1 MLLIPDDFRKHFE
14 TFNMHDEESVIQH
27 VDNASAWEWMR
38 DQIPLFHCPDSRL
51 EETYY
56 FRWWVYRKHVK
67 QTPDGFVITE
77 FHPSVPWA
85 GKHNTINC
93 AVGHHLSE
101 GRWLRNRQDFLK
113 DYILFWFKRN
123 GSLRS
128 YSCWIADAVWNYCKV
143 DGDFQLAIDL
153 LPDMVTNYTEWEK
166 THLNPSGLFWSID
179 DRDAMEISI
188 SGSGLRP
195 TLNAYM
201 YADAIAIANIARL
214 AGDFETERMF
224 KEKANRLK
232 QLVQEHLWD
241 DQAQFFK
248 VIPLKSARET
258 VEQWEFQEMDPA
270 HNVREQLGYIPW
282 AFHLPDVGYEQAW
295 AQLMDPAGFYAP
307 FGPTTAEQRHTRF
320 MFSYEHECLWNGP
333 SWPFATSQTLTA
345 MANVLNDYEQQV
357 VNKEDYW
364 NLLSTYAHCH
374 YRTRADGKR
383 VSWLD
388 ENIDPYTGEWLS
400 RRILEEWNWPE
411 RKGGRERGK
420 DYNHSTFND
429 LIITGLI
436 GFRTRSDGSFEVNP
450 LIPEGTWEYFC
461 LDRLY
466 YRGKNITIMYDKLGR
481 QYNKDA
487 GLAVYIDGVKAAYSA
502 GLDRLVVH
510 ALDQ

>member
-1 MLLIPDDFRKHFE
+1 MLLIPDDFRKYFE
-14 TFNMHDEESVIQH
+14 TFNRHDEESVIQH

-38 DQIPLFHCPDSRL
+38 NQIPLFHCPDSCL

-56 FRWWVYRKHVK
+56 FRWWVYRKHIK
-67 QTPDGFVITE
+67 RTPDGFVITE

-101 GRWLRNRQDFLK
+101 GRWLRNRRDFLK
-113 DYILFWFKRN
+113 DYILFWFKRS
-123 GSLRS
+123 GDLRS

-153 LPDMVTNYTEWEK
+153 LPDLVANYTEWENS
-166 THLNPSGLFWSID
+166 HLNPSGLFWSID

-195 TLNAYM
+195 TLNSYM
-201 YADAIAIANIARL
+201 YADAVAITNIANL
-214 AGDFETERMF
+214 AEDFESERKF

-241 DQAQFFK
+241 DQAKFFK
-248 VIPLKSARET
+248 VIPLQNAEDT
-258 VEQWEFQEMDPA
+258 VKQWEFDKMDSA
-270 HNVREQLGYIPW
+270 HNIREQLGYIPW
-282 AFHLPDVGYEQAW
+282 AFHLPDAGYEQAW
-295 AQLMDPAGFYAP
+295 AQLMDPGGFYAP
-307 FGPTTAEQRHTRF
+307 FGPTTAEQRHARF

-345 MANVLNDYEQQV
+345 LANVLNDYEQRV
-357 VNKEDYW
+357 INKKDYW
-364 NLLSTYAHCH
+364 SILSDYARSH
-374 YRTRADGKR
+374 YRTRADGKQ

-388 ENIDPYTGEWLS
+388 ENINPYTGEWLS
-400 RRILEEWNWPE
+400 RRILEESNWPE
-411 RKGGRERGK
+411 GKGGRERGK

-436 GFRTRSDGSFEVNP
+436 GFRARYNGSFEVNP
-450 LIPEGTWEYFC
+450 LIPEETWEYFC

-466 YRGKNITIMYDKLGR
+466 YRGKNITIIYDKLGR
-481 QYNKDA
+481 KYNKGA
-487 GLAVYIDGVKAAYSA
+487 GLAVYIDGVKVSCSP
-502 GLDRLVVH
+502 GLERLVVH
-510 ALDQ
+510 TVDQ